1 MSYKITDYT
10 FNKAR
15 QIGVEIRPSHLPGKK
30 IDIYKDGKLISSVGA
45 IGYSDYPT
53 YLKEKGKAYADKRR
67 ILYYNR
73 HTKDSLNEIF
83 ARFLLW

>member
-10 FNKAR
+10 FNKAK
-15 QIGVEIRPSHLPGKK
+15 QIGVLVTPSKTKNKK

-53 YLKEKGKAYADKRR
+53 YLKEKGKAYADERR
-67 ILYYNR
+67 RLYHIR
-73 HTKDSLNEIF
+73 HRGEGLAGELSK
-83 ARFLLW
+83 FLLW